1 MDDYMNALVIA
12 NGDIKNYDILKSVIK
27 DVDFI
32 LCVDGGV
39 DHILKINH
47 KPHMVFGDL
56 DSISEE
62 GLSFIKK
69 ENIAIERFPSI
80 KDSTDTELGI
90 DYLVSQGYKE
100 ITLMGVTGS
109 RQDHTL
115 ANIFLLDYL
124 LEKNIK
130 GKIVDNNNI
139 IYLSDNYLKL
149 KKTKGYYLSII
160 PIDLAGVRI
169 SLDGFFYNLQSKYI
183 PFGSTLGVSN
193 EIIEDYG
200 EIKIEEGK
208 ALIFQSKD

>member
-139 IYLSDNYLKL
+139 I
-149 KKTKGYYLSII
+149 
-160 PIDLAGVRI
+160 
-169 SLDGFFYNLQSKYI
+169 
-183 PFGSTLGVSN
+183 
-193 EIIEDYG
+193 
-200 EIKIEEGK
+200 
-208 ALIFQSKD
+208 